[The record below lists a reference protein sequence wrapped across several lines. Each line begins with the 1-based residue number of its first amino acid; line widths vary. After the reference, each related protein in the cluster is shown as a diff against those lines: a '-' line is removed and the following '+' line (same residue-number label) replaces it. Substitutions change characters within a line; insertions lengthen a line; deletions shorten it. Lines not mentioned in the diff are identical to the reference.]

1 MLLWFFFLAIVKW
14 ITIPKNGLYLTKF
27 NFNSNFSSN
36 SSNQEELLNA
46 NYIYNIIQIIV
57 QTEQTNVQH

>member
-1 MLLWFFFLAIVKW
+1 MDYNS
-14 ITIPKNGLYLTKF
+14 KNGLYLTKF

-36 SSNQEELLNA
+36 SSNQEVLLNA

>member
-1 MLLWFFFLAIVKW
+1 MDYNS
-14 ITIPKNGLYLTKF
+14 KNSLYLTKF

-57 QTEQTNVQH
+57 QTEQTNVQR

>member
-14 ITIPKNGLYLTKF
+14 ITISKNGLYLTKF

-57 QTEQTNVQH
+57 QTEQTNVQR

>member
-1 MLLWFFFLAIVKW
+1 MDYNSQERFVF
-14 ITIPKNGLYLTKF
+14 KF

-36 SSNQEELLNA
+36 SSNQEVLLNA

-57 QTEQTNVQH
+57 QTEQTNVQR

>member
-14 ITIPKNGLYLTKF
+14 ITILKNGLYLTKF

-57 QTEQTNVQH
+57 QTEQTNVQR